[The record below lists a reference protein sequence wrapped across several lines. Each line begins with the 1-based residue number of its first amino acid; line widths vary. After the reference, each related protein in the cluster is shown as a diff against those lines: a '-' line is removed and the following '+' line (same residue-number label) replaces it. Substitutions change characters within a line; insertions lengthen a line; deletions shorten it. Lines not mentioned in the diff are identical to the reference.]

1 MISHTSSISSSIGN
15 LIKEK
20 DYDLIHYFDEQ
31 SDNEIEREK
40 YKKNHKKIPI
50 FQEKDTNNM
59 DNNFPSSDESDELSK
74 EDSFFIDDES
84 IYESNEKI
92 IEISPDGNFGK
103 VNHNYYIIINFF

>member
-15 LIKEK
+15 LFKEK

-40 YKKNHKKIPI
+40 YKKNHKKITI
-50 FQEKDTNNM
+50 FNEKDKNTI
-59 DNNFPSSDESDELSK
+59 DNNFSSSDDLDDHSK
-74 EDSFFIDDES
+74 DDSFFIDDES
-84 IYESNEKI
+84 IHDYNEKV

-103 VNHNYYIIINFF
+103 VNNIYYIIINF